1 MQNNEVRMGSMI
13 VEFVSAEIAALSKP
27 VMRRLASDP
36 DESAITDLFQ
46 HLHRKVSEGF
56 IKG

>member
-1 MQNNEVRMGSMI
+1 MGSMI

>member
-1 MQNNEVRMGSMI
+1 MGSMS

-27 VMRRLASDP
+27 VMRRPTGDP

-46 HLHRKVSEGF
+46 HLHREVPEGVAE
-56 IKG
+56 G